1 MTARHI
7 PPVACPACGVRQNE
21 FSHPPPTAA
30 AEQAQAEVRCMACGH
45 VFTEAQY
52 QSALAQSRMG
62 AGGITPT

>member
-1 MTARHI
+1 
-7 PPVACPACGVRQNE
+7 
-21 FSHPPPTAA
+21 
-30 AEQAQAEVRCMACGH
+30 MACGH